1 MAACNYIYEMVE
13 VGKMTILE
21 RLKNVLMNNYNVAEE
36 LFDGN
41 TSFVDDLH
49 LDSLELLEMI
59 LTIED
64 EFDITIPEEKVESIT
79 TINELVSVIENA
91 EVAG

>member
-36 LFDGN
+36 IFDGN

>member
-1 MAACNYIYEMVE
+1 
-13 VGKMTILE
+13 MTILE

>member
-21 RLKNVLMNNYNVAEE
+21 RLKNVLMNNYNVAKE

-41 TSFVDDLH
+41 TSFVNDLH